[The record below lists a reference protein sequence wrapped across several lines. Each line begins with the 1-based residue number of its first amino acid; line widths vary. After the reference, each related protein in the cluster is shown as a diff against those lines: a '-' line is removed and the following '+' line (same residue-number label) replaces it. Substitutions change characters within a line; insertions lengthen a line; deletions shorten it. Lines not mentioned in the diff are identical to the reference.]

1 MKNVKINNGYLS
13 NEIKKK
19 IKKIRE
25 MLLIHK
31 ISTDREIIIPDHP
44 QFYEDE
50 GIKRIFSNYIVI
62 RMPELSPPYTYVF
75 DYEVIKNKVQNY
87 KKYEGRNLNELS
99 QYLKE
104 FLSKNKNKD
113 N

>member
-1 MKNVKINNGYLS
+1 
-13 NEIKKK
+13 
-19 IKKIRE
+19 

-44 QFYEDE
+44 HFYDNE
-50 GIKRIFSNYIVI
+50 GIKRVFSNYIVI
-62 RMPELSPPYTYVF
+62 RMPKLSSPYTYVF